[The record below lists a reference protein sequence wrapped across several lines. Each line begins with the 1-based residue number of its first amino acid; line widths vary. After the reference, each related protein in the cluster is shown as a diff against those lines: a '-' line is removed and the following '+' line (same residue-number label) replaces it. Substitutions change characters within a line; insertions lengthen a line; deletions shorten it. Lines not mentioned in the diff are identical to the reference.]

1 MHAIRFDNYGHRDV
15 LYVADIGIP
24 EPAPGEVVV
33 QVKAAG
39 INPGEASIREGY
51 LRDRFPSTFP
61 SGEGT
66 DLAGIVYAIGD
77 GVDEWSLGDE
87 VLGWSWTRSSHAEYA
102 AVPAEQLVSKPSH
115 VSWEAAA
122 TLGVAGAT
130 AAAAVAAVNP
140 GPTDTIAVSGAA
152 GGVGVF
158 VVQLLRLAGSR
169 VLGIASDANRD
180 WLQAH
185 GVEQIAYGDG
195 LAERI
200 KTAAPDGIDAFIDL
214 YGPEYIDLAVELG
227 VAPDRIETIISFER
241 AGAVGAKTAGSGDGT
256 TRENLS
262 HLAALI
268 DEGKLEVPIAATY
281 PLDRV
286 QDAFAELEQR
296 HTRGKIVLIP

>member
-24 EPAPGEVVV
+24 EPAAGEVVV
-33 QVKAAG
+33 RVKAAG

-51 LRDRFPSTFP
+51 LRDRFPATFP

-66 DLAGIVYAIGD
+66 DLAGIVFALGD

-87 VLGWSWTRSSHAEYA
+87 VLGWSWTRSSHAEYT
-102 AVPAEQLVSKPSH
+102 AVPADQLVSKPSH

-140 GPTDTIAVSGAA
+140 GPADTIAVSGAA

-169 VLGIASDANRD
+169 VLGIASDVNRD

-185 GVEQIAYGDG
+185 DVEQVAYGDG

-200 KTAAPDGIDAFIDL
+200 KAAAPDGIDAFIDL

-227 VAPDRIETIISFER
+227 VSPDRIETIISFER

-268 DEGKLEVPIAATY
+268 DGGKLEVPIAASY